1 MEERGRCTV
10 GFATVPV
17 EFVHITLKWR
27 MSSIFLVFFQLS
39 FSKHNYKGYLF
50 MVSLD

>member
-1 MEERGRCTV
+1 MEERARSAV

-27 MSSIFLVFFQLS
+27 MSSIFLVF
-39 FSKHNYKGYLF
+39 
-50 MVSLD
+50 VSVDF